1 MKCTFKSF
9 LCETG
14 SVGKIRHVTWC
25 LPSQPTL
32 ETTGK

>member
-1 MKCTFKSF
+1 MKGTLKYF

-14 SVGKIRHVTWC
+14 SVGKIRRVAWC
-25 LPSQPTL
+25 LPSEPTL